1 MHNVPVV
8 SAIVLHANQL
18 SHTDL
23 KPENI
28 LFVDSEFEVIDVIR
42 PGKSKK
48 VNMLSMLFIQS
59 VAIILVVGGFLRR
72 LAPNSVANDKINSDG
87 ENQEFR
93 KAEFNRLSIGV
104 DLAGILGDAWQAPK
118 VGRWRVGCP
127 LPSRLGDLGASWTPP
142 AGFGTEPRPKTKWHE
157 GHRTLLFCTWQNQGG
172 GTSCISVPYSK
183 FWGTCPHPTRHPRD
197 LRPCVCR
204 SWQLGTHELT
214 YNTDRSWC
222 IFMRWACL
230 VGVQHSTTTDGH
242 QASHA
247 GGATHCVIVGIVA
260 NSIHVDTTHTH
271 THTHTHQWRIRS
283 CWWNL
288 F

>member
-59 VAIILVVGGFLRR
+59 VAITGDGGGFLRR

-157 GHRTLLFCTWQNQGG
+157 GHRTLLFVPDKIRGEQVALASPTPNSGG
-172 GTSCISVPYSK
+172 LVPTQPATPVIYAHACVAAGN
-183 FWGTCPHPTRHPRD
+183 WEPT
-197 LRPCVCR
+197 
-204 SWQLGTHELT
+204 
-214 YNTDRSWC
+214 N
-222 IFMRWACL
+222 
-230 VGVQHSTTTDGH
+230 
-242 QASHA
+242 
-247 GGATHCVIVGIVA
+247 
-260 NSIHVDTTHTH
+260 
-271 THTHTHQWRIRS
+271 
-283 CWWNL
+283 
-288 F
+288 